1 MAVSQI
7 HSNCDMFAHG
17 WSPFL
22 FAALLVTAYLRLS
35 VTISQLVGDQPSH
48 FI

>member
-1 MAVSQI
+1 
-7 HSNCDMFAHG
+7 MFAHG

-22 FAALLVTAYLRLS
+22 FAALRVTALLKLS
-35 VTISQLVGDQPSH
+35 VIISQLVGDQPSH